1 MDNTSINER
10 PRFPVG
16 KFAVGLVLLGVGIAM
31 LLDAIDAWEIGMLW
45 RFWPLLLIAIGL
57 ANAYE
62 ALRRRQG
69 DGSYFLLG
77 VGIWMLVG
85 SFNVFGLSYGSAF
98 PIAVIVVGLGAVIH
112 AIIDVPVP
120 ANKENGNE
128 RQ

>member
-16 KFAVGLVLLGVGIAM
+16 KLVLGIVLLGAGVAT
-31 LLDAIDAWEIGMLW
+31 LLDNVDAWEIGMLW
-45 RFWPLLLIAIGL
+45 RFWPLILIALGL

-77 VGIWMLVG
+77 IGIWMLVG

-98 PIAVIVVGLGAVIH
+98 PLAIIVVGFGTVLH

-120 ANKENGNE
+120 ANKENGHE
-128 RQ
+128 R